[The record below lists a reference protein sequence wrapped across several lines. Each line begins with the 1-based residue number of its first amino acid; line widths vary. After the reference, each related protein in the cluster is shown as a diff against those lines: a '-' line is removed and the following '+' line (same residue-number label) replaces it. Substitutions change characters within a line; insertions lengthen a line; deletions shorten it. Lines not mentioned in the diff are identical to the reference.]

1 MNFIEKLDTSSQSPV
16 YRQVMDSVVD
26 AIRNKQLK
34 KGDRLPSIN
43 GLSRELSIAQGTV
56 LKAYAELKNDGVIDS
71 QQGKGF
77 FVASE
82 NTQRN
87 LNIFLLVDILNQYK
101 EILYNS
107 FIESFEP
114 QATIDIYFHQYN
126 LKRFEKLI
134 VENLGYYNYYVIMPH
149 FNVDISEILRQIP
162 PDKLILIDNE
172 MKNLRGKHSSVY
184 QNFKDDI
191 YQSLKTGFPLL
202 EKYNS
207 LNLIL
212 PKNHRFEFVPDD
224 LIIGFKKF
232 CTDHKIKFKVF
243 DFLDTKKIAVGNA
256 YLLTDDSDLV
266 SILKYA
272 NLQQWEPGKDI
283 GLICYDDTP
292 VKEILAG
299 GITVI
304 STDFKQMGITAAD
317 FIKSNKQGKIEN
329 PCMFIIRK
337 SL

>member
-1 MNFIEKLDTSSQSPV
+1 MNFIEPLNATSQLPV
-16 YRQVMDSVVD
+16 YRQVMNSVVD

-43 GLSRELSIAQGTV
+43 EFSREMSIAQGTV
-56 LKAYAELKNDGVIDS
+56 LKAYAELKKDGIIDS

-82 NTQRN
+82 NTQRS
-87 LNIFLLVDILNQYK
+87 LNIFLLVDTLNQYK
-101 EILYNS
+101 EVLYNS
-107 FIESFEP
+107 FIEALDP
-114 QATIDIYFHQYN
+114 QTTIDIYFHHYN
-126 LKRFEKLI
+126 IKRFEKLI

-149 FNVDISEILRQIP
+149 FNEDVSGILRQIP
-162 PDKLILIDNE
+162 SDRLILIDNE
-172 MKNLRGKHSSVY
+172 VHNLRGNYAAVY

-191 YQSLKTGFPLL
+191 YQSLKTGFPVLK
-202 EKYNS
+202 KYDF
-207 LNLIL
+207 LNLVL

-224 LIIGFKKF
+224 LISGFKKF
-232 CTDHKIKFKVF
+232 CSDYKIKFKVY
-243 DFLDTKKIAVGNA
+243 DFLDVKKIVIGNA
-256 YLLTDDSDLV
+256 YLFTDDFDLV
-266 SILKYA
+266 TALKYV
-272 NLQQWEPGKDI
+272 NLQNWELGKDV
-283 GLICYDDTP
+283 GLICYDDTL

-317 FIKSNKQGKIEN
+317 FIKGNKRGKIEN
-329 PCMFIIRK
+329 PCTFIIRK

>member
-1 MNFIEKLDTSSQSPV
+1 MNFIDKLDTSSQSPV
-16 YRQVMDSVVD
+16 YRQVMNLVVD

-43 GLSRELSIAQGTV
+43 ELSRELSIAQGTA
-56 LKAYAELKNDGVIDS
+56 LKAYSELKNDGIIDS
-71 QQGKGF
+71 HQGKGF

-87 LNIFLLVDILNQYK
+87 LNVFLLVDTLNQYK

-107 FIESFEP
+107 FIEALDP
-114 QATIDIYFHQYN
+114 QTTIDIYFHHYN

-149 FNVDISEILRQIP
+149 FNEDISGILRQIP

-172 MKNLRGKHSSVY
+172 VNNLRGNHSAVY
-184 QNFKDDI
+184 QNFKDDV
-191 YQSLKTGFPLL
+191 YQSLKAGLPLIT
-202 EKYNS
+202 KYDS

-224 LIIGFKKF
+224 LIMGFKKF

-243 DFLDTKKIAVGNA
+243 DFLDTKKIVSGNA

-266 SILKYA
+266 TALKYVS
-272 NLQQWEPGKDI
+272 LQQWEPGKDI
-283 GLICYDDTP
+283 GLMCYDDTP

-317 FIKSNKQGKIEN
+317 FIKGNKRGKIEN
-329 PCMFIIRK
+329 PCMFTIRK